1 MITAA
6 AFGPASAQVML
17 DDSVANVGEQK
28 AEAAMA
34 AVMSKLKDPMSAQF
48 RSFTHPDPLYHLYP
62 QNIICGMVNA
72 KNGFGGYNGFAPFA
86 YNVINKTTI
95 ILADSVLNSV
105 VGDLAKLGFK
115 SMSCASALGIKL

>member
-34 AVMSKLKDPMSAQF
+34 AVMSKLKDPM
-48 RSFTHPDPLYHLYP
+48 
-62 QNIICGMVNA
+62 
-72 KNGFGGYNGFAPFA
+72 
-86 YNVINKTTI
+86 
-95 ILADSVLNSV
+95 
-105 VGDLAKLGFK
+105 
-115 SMSCASALGIKL
+115 